1 MGEQHLHL
9 LHLPRE
15 LRNHIYC
22 YLYHD
27 IEFEWRWNYWP
38 LSGADGI
45 AAVCL
50 EDAHYLTLLLT
61 CRQIHNEYLAST
73 RGRALTITL
82 KVCLGGEDFYRR
94 EDSRYRGLIDQ
105 LLPRIG
111 RLNILMCNRRPGD
124 NMARHFWFE
133 IYLLS
138 QALRDRLPRM
148 TMLQITAYAPP
159 PSPNKEPR
167 EQLVR
172 NELHSRALVLPP
184 SELVNGFSLLRH
196 TEACCQ
202 GYNDEIL
209 SSMANEDLFHIGTAK
224 RNPSF
229 QGVMLMGEWL
239 YASSNTEL

>member
-38 LSGADGI
+38 LSGADGM
-45 AAVCL
+45 AAVSL
-50 EDAHYLTLLLT
+50 ENAPYLSLLLT
-61 CRQIHNEYLAST
+61 CRQIYNEYLVST
-73 RGRALTITL
+73 LGRAPTITL
-82 KVCLGGEDFYRR
+82 KVCLGSEDFYRR
-94 EDSRYRGLIDQ
+94 EDSRYRGLMNQ

-111 RLNILMCNRRPGD
+111 RLNILMCNRRPAD

-133 IYLLS
+133 MYLLS

-148 TMLQITAYAPP
+148 KILQITAYAPP
-159 PSPNKEPR
+159 PSPNKEAC

-172 NELHSRALVLPP
+172 NELRPRVLGLPP
-184 SELVNGFSLLRH
+184 SDLVHGFSLLRH
-196 TEACCQ
+196 TEGCCQ
-202 GYNDEIL
+202 GCDDETL
-209 SSMANEDLFHIGTAK
+209 SSMANEDLFHIGAAK

-229 QGVMLMGEWL
+229 QSLMLMGEWL
-239 YASSNTEL
+239 YASSNTEM